1 MTDESGAQRQ
11 EPSERPSLWARFR
24 RPPNCSLRRLPVVGV
39 VLGVVVWGGLNT
51 GMEYTNRSE
60 FCISCHEMT
69 IPYEDLKK
77 TVHYSNRTGTT
88 VACADC
94 HVANS
99 KNPIDYGR
107 KFTMKVLAARDVI
120 GHLRGYIDTPEKF
133 EEHRLDMAK
142 IVWQKMKDADSRECR
157 NCHNFDT
164 MDLTKQKSRSKTEHQ
179 DAREE
184 GKTCIDCHKGIAHKP
199 VHQLL
204 EEEEEAKAAKKE
216 G

>member
-1 MTDESGAQRQ
+1 MTDESGAPRQ

-24 RPPNCSLRRLPVVGV
+24 RPPNCSLRRLLIVGV
-39 VLGVVVWGGLNT
+39 ILGIVVWGGLNT
-51 GMEYTNRSE
+51 GMEYTNHSE

-69 IPYEDLKK
+69 IPYEELKK

-107 KFTMKVLAARDVI
+107 KFTMKVLAARDII
-120 GHLRGYIDTPEKF
+120 GHLRGIVDTPEKF
-133 EEHRLDMAK
+133 EAHRLDMAK
-142 IVWQKMKDADSRECR
+142 RVWQKMKDADSKECR

-164 MDLTKQKSRSKTEHQ
+164 MDLSKQKSRSKTEHE

-184 GKTCIDCHKGIAHKP
+184 GKTCIDCHKGIAHKRI
-199 VHQLL
+199 HHLL
-204 EEEEEAKAAKKE
+204 EEEEANTAKKE